1 MGATLAWVD
10 GRKRSGYAAIAHNH
24 WMQMPEGHRRL
35 AALLGALTA
44 LGPLGVDM
52 YLPAFPAMALDLR
65 ADPSAVQRTLAAFL
79 FGIAA
84 GQMVFGPLSDRY
96 GRRRPLFLGLLL
108 FVAASLGCALAASAE
123 TLVWLRLL
131 QAVGGCAGMVIARAV
146 VRDVADERGAV
157 RMMATLM
164 LVMGAAPI
172 LAPMLGGG
180 LLQLFDWRAIFWALA
195 IYGLIALLLVWVALP
210 ESLPPERRRRDGP
223 GEVVLVY
230 LQILRDRRF
239 LAHALAGA
247 VPMLGLFAYLVASP
261 LILMERHGL
270 SPLAYGLAFGSNAF
284 GLILA
289 SQVISRLVRRIAPA
303 KLLVGALSC
312 CAIAGL
318 LVPVAVSTGALWPLL
333 AALFLYLSV
342 MGAVL
347 PLASALAMAPMGR
360 FAGSASAVIGT
371 IQFTGGAV
379 VGVALG
385 ALGAASPWPM
395 AILLGCA
402 GAGGLL
408 AHLLL
413 RR

>member
-1 MGATLAWVD
+1 
-10 GRKRSGYAAIAHNH
+10 
-24 WMQMPEGHRRL
+24 MPEGYRRL

-52 YLPAFPAMALDLR
+52 YLPAFPVMAADLG
-65 ADPSAVQRTLAAFL
+65 ADAGAVQRTLAAFL

-84 GQMVFGPLSDRY
+84 GQLIFGPLSDRY
-96 GRRRPLFLGLLL
+96 GRRPPLFIGLTL
-108 FVAASLGCALAASAE
+108 FAVASAGCALAASAE
-123 TLVWLRLL
+123 ALVWLRIV
-131 QAVGGCAGMVIARAV
+131 QALGGCAGMVVARAV

-172 LAPMLGGG
+172 LAPLLGG
-180 LLQLFDWRAIFWALA
+180 LLLQVTDWRAIFWALA
-195 IYGLIALLLVWVALP
+195 IYSLIALLLVWIALP

-223 GEVVLVY
+223 AQVVLVY

-247 VPMLGLFAYLVASP
+247 VPMLGLFAYLVSSP

-270 SPLAYGLAFGSNAF
+270 SPLEYGVAFGANAF

-289 SQVISRLVRRIAPA
+289 SQVISRLVRRMAPQR
-303 KLLVGALSC
+303 LLVGALSV
-312 CAIAGL
+312 CAVAGL
-318 LVPVAVSTGALWPLL
+318 LVPVAVATGALWPLL
-333 AALFLYLSV
+333 LALFAFLSS

-371 IQFTGGAV
+371 LQFSGGAV
-379 VGVALG
+379 MGVLLGMLG
-385 ALGAASPWPM
+385 AGSPWPM
-395 AILLGCA
+395 AVVLG
-402 GAGGLL
+402 GAGLGGLAL
-408 AHLLL
+408 HLVL